1 MLLAAIGDCDGNAS
15 ALKVVLD
22 LLAEEGILTIFQTG
36 NLAGPAGVDSV
47 STLLEEYGVLVCQG
61 ERDRLLVR
69 FEQKA
74 DTFRRKMEPEEF
86 NVLAASHAAL
96 SSGGLEYL
104 RGLHKRVERSIDGIS
119 MLCCHG
125 SPASQNEI
133 IDDES
138 PFSRLQRHRESSGAA
153 LILCGGAP
161 EPFHR
166 WVDGTLFVGPGRLVS
181 SEGKAQYTLVDT
193 DTTPWS
199 VEIVRV

>member
-36 NLAGPAGVDSV
+36 NLAGPAGVDAV

-119 MLCCHG
+119 
-125 SPASQNEI
+125 I
-133 IDDES
+133 
-138 PFSRLQRHRESSGAA
+138 SRLQRHRESSGAA